1 MRRVH
6 IVPAV
11 SVGLA
16 MLLSACTTVPESYKE
31 AAAIECPSGTECYDE
46 PIPVGPGGALTVEGG
61 EFFFEITEG
70 ADTVQEGEVE
80 VTFENVGG
88 AEHNFTID
96 EAFGDVKSVPP
107 GNDNTP
113 AGETSTATMQLFAGT
128 YTYYCSVPGHR
139 AAGMVGT
146 ITIAPAGGAVPAPGP
161 TGTGTEGDE
170 EADVVE
176 EGAEPGEEG
185 ADESVEPEPTSIGG

>member
-6 IVPAV
+6 LVPAI

-16 MLLSACTTVPESYKE
+16 MFLSACTTVPESYKD
-31 AAAIECPSGTECYDE
+31 AAAIECPSGSDCYDE
-46 PIPVGPGGALTVEGG
+46 PIPVGPGGALIVEGG

-70 ADTVQEGEVE
+70 AETVQEGDVE
-80 VTFENVGG
+80 VTFDNVGG

-96 EAFGDVKSVPP
+96 EAYGDVISVPP
-107 GNDNTP
+107 GNENTP
-113 AGETSTATMQLFAGT
+113 PGETSTATLQLFAGT

-146 ITIAPAGGAVPAPGP
+146 LTVAPAGSAPQPGP

-170 EADVVE
+170 EEDVTE

-185 ADESVEPEPTSIGG
+185 ADPSAEPAPTSIDG

>member
-1 MRRVH
+1 MRRRVH
-6 IVPAV
+6 IVPVFVA
-11 SVGLA
+11 GLA
-16 MLLSACTTVPESYKE
+16 MVLSACTTVPEAYKE
-31 AAAIECPSGTECYDE
+31 AEAYECPPEECD
-46 PIPVGPGGALTVEGG
+46 PPRPAGPGGELLVEGG

-70 ADTVQEGEVE
+70 AETVQEGDVE
-80 VTFENVGG
+80 VTFDNVGG

-96 EAFGDVKSVPP
+96 EAYGDVISVPP
-107 GNDNTP
+107 GNENTP
-113 AGETSTATMQLFAGT
+113 PGETSTATLQLFAGT

-146 ITIAPAGGAVPAPGP
+146 LTVAPAGSAPQPGP

-170 EADVVE
+170 EEDVTE

-185 ADESVEPEPTSIGG
+185 ADPSAEPAPTSIDG